1 MRRVRVLLADLGP
14 TRIGMRMALD
24 GAVEICAEAGDME
37 SAIRAAMTEQPDI
50 CLVGRGLPGDGIAAV
65 RGICRAAPRAAV
77 VVLAE
82 IRDVDDLLAAVRA
95 GAIGYMPDSLDA
107 GTLRRVVGAVIAD
120 EAVVPRG
127 MVLELLTELRSTG
140 AGGELLTRREVQ
152 VLGMLRRGHTTAEI
166 AERLEITPVT
176 VRRHISVLVH
186 KLGVRNRSELGA
198 VA

>member
-1 MRRVRVLLADLGP
+1 MRRVRVLMADLGP
-14 TRIGMRMALD
+14 TRIGMRMALE
-24 GAVEICAEAGDME
+24 GAVEICAEAGDTE

-50 CLVGRGLPGDGIAAV
+50 CLVGRDLPGDGIAAV
-65 RGICRAAPRAAV
+65 RGICRAAPGAAV

-107 GTLRRVVGAVIAD
+107 EGLRRIVGAVIAD

-140 AGGELLTRREVQ
+140 AGGEVLTRREVQ
-152 VLGMLRRGHTTAEI
+152 VLGMLRRGHTTAAI

-186 KLGVRNRSELGA
+186 KLGVRNRSELVS